1 MSSKAMEAF
10 LSAAP
15 DWMLNA
21 PEKARNLWYTLFKC
35 FIYDNRWRMYLS
47 GLKNTLLLTLFAL
60 LIGVAL
66 GVVISLVR
74 VTWDKTHETMRPGP
88 GKAVLGLANGVAKI
102 YLTVIRGTPV
112 VVQIMIMFFV
122 IFASSRNK
130 LLVGCLSFG
139 INSGAY
145 VAEIIRSG
153 IMSIDAGQMEA
164 GRSLGFGYVPTMQHV
179 ILPQAFKNVLPALC
193 NEFIT
198 LLKETAVVGYIG
210 MSDLTYAGNTVG
222 GITYE
227 YLYPLLAVAL
237 VYLILV
243 LIFTWL
249 VGRLERRLRTGE
261 R

>member
-1 MSSKAMEAF
+1 MEAF
-10 LSAAP
+10 LASAP
-15 DWMLNA
+15 DWMLSA
-21 PEKARNLWYTLFKC
+21 PEKTRGFWYTLFKC
-35 FIYDNRWRMYLS
+35 FIYDDRWKMYLN

-60 LIGVAL
+60 LIGVVL

-74 VTWDKTHETMRPGP
+74 VTWDKTGAEMRPGP
-88 GKAVLGLANGVAKI
+88 GKAVLGLANAVCKI

-112 VVQIMIMFFV
+112 MVQIMIMFFV

-164 GRSLGFGYVPTMQHV
+164 GRSLGFGYVPTMRHI
-179 ILPQAFKNVLPALC
+179 ILPQAFKNVLPALG

-198 LLKETAVVGYIG
+198 LLKETAIVGYIG
-210 MSDLTYAGNTVG
+210 MADLTYAGNTVG

-227 YLYPLLAVAL
+227 YLYPLLAVAA

-243 LIFTWL
+243 MIFTAL